1 MQCELL
7 IDYRSMR
14 YVSLLLMVVG
24 LSAATPEDEIK
35 MADQAWAK
43 AVKTRDVAT
52 LEKMYTNDLVYGHS
66 TGNVDSKQKYLDRL
80 KTGKQRYD
88 TMTFESTKV
97 LLYGDSAITHSFVR
111 FTGVN
116 DAGPFNDHLMLMHY
130 WVKQNGA
137 WRIAAHQTAKIK

>member
-1 MQCELL
+1 
-7 IDYRSMR
+7 MR
-14 YVSLLLMVVG
+14 HLSILFLTVA
-24 LSAATPEDEIK
+24 LSAATQEEEIK
-35 MADQAWAK
+35 SADQAWAK

-66 TGNVDSKQKYLDRL
+66 TGNVDTKQSYLDRL

-97 LLYGDSAITHSFVR
+97 LLYGDSAMTHSFVR

-116 DAGPFNDHLMLMHY
+116 DSGPFDDHLMLMHY
-130 WVKQNGA
+130 WVKQKHNGT
-137 WRIAAHQTAKIK
+137 WRLAAHQTAKIK